1 MFPHETNAYESR
13 VMQLKGIL
21 GDVWVWYKK
30 DQGAWYIPITD
41 WNDHHHA
48 KYYKY
53 LPKDRRNVV
62 VTAGANQGLYVRGY
76 SQQFQHVYAF
86 EPIQQNFL
94 SLVRNNHRPNVY
106 FFKACLSDTCGMTAL
121 YLENA
126 ENTGEAKVDAKRGQF
141 HVPVMTLDSMKL
153 PGLDLLQLDAEGHE
167 PHIIKGAAK
176 TIKKYKPVIISEHKL
191 PLNIIPDHK
200 FVEMS
205 AKDYIYIPK

>member
-1 MFPHETNAYESR
+1 MFLHEQRAYEDR
-13 VMQLKGIL
+13 RAQLKGIN
-21 GDVWVWYKK
+21 GDQWVWYYK
-30 DQGAWYIPITD
+30 DMGAWTIPIND
-41 WNDHHHA
+41 WNNAHHA
-48 KYYKY
+48 QYFKY
-53 LPKDRRNVV
+53 LPSDKRQVV

-106 FFKACLSDTCGMTAL
+106 FFKACLGEKCGMTSL

-126 ENTGEAKVDAKRGQF
+126 DNTGEARVNETKGQF
-141 HVPVMTLDSMKL
+141 HVPMLTLDSMKL
-153 PGLDLLQLDAEGHE
+153 EACDLLQLDAEGYE
-167 PHIIKGAAK
+167 PNIIKGAVK